1 MGAVYLDHAAT
12 TPMRQEV
19 IDEMLRIMTSVY
31 GNPSSIHQ
39 FGRQAEFE
47 LVLARDTV
55 AAAINAKPD
64 EIIFNSGGT
73 EGDNTVLIQTAM
85 AQKAKGKHIITT
97 NVEHSAVSQ
106 SMLYLEESGFDV
118 TYLPVDNTGKITVEQ
133 VAEALRDDTIL
144 VSVMYG
150 NNEIGTLNPIK
161 EIGELLVDHQAFFH
175 TDAVQA
181 FGTQDINVKK
191 LQVDYLSVSGHK
203 INGPKG
209 IGFIYIKQ
217 GAIVPVMLYGG
228 DQEEKKRAGTENVAG
243 IVGMA
248 KAVSLI
254 TPTVRQD
261 KNELYQLFKTIII
274 DQLTAAN
281 IEFELNGDLTNTLP
295 HIINIWLKGIS
306 NNIVLSNLDLRGFA
320 ISTGSACTAGTVKPS
335 QVITNLR
342 PTQPEAAA
350 ESIRI
355 SFGYGNT
362 VEEVIAFTQA
372 LIEISQKMR

>member
-19 IDEMLRIMTSVY
+19 IGEMLRIMTSVY

-118 TYLPVDNTGKITVEQ
+118 TYLQVDNTGKITVEQ

-161 EIGELLVDHQAFFH
+161 EIGALLVDHQAFFH

-181 FGTQDINVKK
+181 FGTQDIDVKK

-274 DQLTAAN
+274 NQLTAAN

-362 VEEVIAFTQA
+362 VEEVTAFTQA